1 MALPSQSEFQRAQY
15 GATTTINLSTTGS
28 DPLDPPLSPGMYV
41 VQANV
46 RWHMKHIGA
55 DESVATIGDMPL
67 AADLPVFVYVSGP
80 TSAHI
85 SGILTSG
92 TGKAYVTALVK

>member
-1 MALPSQSEFQRAQY
+1 MALPSLSEFQRAQY
-15 GATTTINLSTTGS
+15 GATVTIALSTTGS
-28 DPLDPPLSPGMYV
+28 DPLTTPLTPGMYI

-55 DESVATIGDMPL
+55 DQSVATIGHMPL
-67 AADLPVFVYVSGP
+67 AADEKVFVYVSGP

-85 SGILTSG
+85 SGIVTSG
-92 TGKAYVTALVK
+92 TGTAYVTALVK